1 MHYPANGILK
11 ANFVTCVSQIRPGTV
26 IRMGFPDIHDA
37 QIKHHY
43 FGVVTIVT
51 MQADA
56 TGSETPAVIRV
67 HWGDDTFNDFCFLN
81 SEDFSFRALV
91 SCVNDFAV
99 FRQGHLRG
107 VDALRWSLIRK
118 FESCV
123 QAARPCCATI
133 RFSSPRRTRPEYCH
147 VALRQEQHQEQTGQN
162 HFQDVESLAKQRKQP
177 KQSSCWRCRRL
188 LPRRES
194 KRHEGQGQHDIVS
207 LPSCIPRHEHEERS
221 PARQQRVDPVSSLF
235 VLQGMQWPRTNNKTS
250 KKS

>member
-1 MHYPANGILK
+1 MIDTSTAVILHPSNSMHYPANGILK
-11 ANFVTCVSQIRPGTV
+11 ANFVTCVSQIGPGTV

-37 QIKHHY
+37 HIKHHY

-56 TGSETPAVIRV
+56 TGGETPAVIRV

-107 VDALRWSLIRK
+107 VDALQWSLIRK

-133 RFSSPRRTRPEYCH
+133 RFSSPRRTRPEI
-147 VALRQEQHQEQTGQN
+147 VMW
-162 HFQDVESLAKQRKQP
+162 HFAKNSTKSKLGRIISKTSTRS
-177 KQSSCWRCRRL
+177 QSSGSSRSKAVVGGAAASCPGEKASATKAKDSTISFLYQVVSHVMNMRNDH
-188 LPRRES
+188 PR
-194 KRHEGQGQHDIVS
+194 G
-207 LPSCIPRHEHEERS
+207 
-221 PARQQRVDPVSSLF
+221 SS
-235 VLQGMQWPRTNNKTS
+235 V
-250 KKS
+250 